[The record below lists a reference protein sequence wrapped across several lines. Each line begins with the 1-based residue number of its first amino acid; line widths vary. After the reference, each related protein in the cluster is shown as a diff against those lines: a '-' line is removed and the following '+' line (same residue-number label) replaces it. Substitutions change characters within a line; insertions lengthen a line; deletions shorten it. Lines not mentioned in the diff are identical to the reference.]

1 MHGNTQEAS
10 TGYKTRPLAR
20 ILDEVRGFFA
30 VHRAEGSTPGGMHF
44 ELTGQDVTE
53 CLGGAQ
59 AITEQGL
66 ADRYH
71 TPMRPALERLAEFGA
86 GVSDRRNLEGLP
98 AGDAGDRRCDR
109 GGQHAMTTDPPRLLL
124 VMQGRD
130 ASAGRCRRKL
140 RERGYQLD
148 YCYPQSGEPLP
159 NGMDGY
165 AGAMVFGGPM
175 SANDDGKLPGIRAQL
190 DWIPQALASG
200 RPFLGI
206 CLGGQLLARALG
218 ATVKPHPRDWRK
230 SAILRSTRHGGT
242 SGARCAAA
250 RLPLAPRRFRSAGGA
265 ELLATGERFPHQA
278 YRYGANAFGVQFH
291 PEVNRRILEA
301 WLVEGVDELTSPGA
315 QSAAEQRDRHARH
328 DAALDRWFDGFL
340 DRWLR
345 GGAGGN

>member
-1 MHGNTQEAS
+1 
-10 TGYKTRPLAR
+10 
-20 ILDEVRGFFA
+20 
-30 VHRAEGSTPGGMHF
+30 
-44 ELTGQDVTE
+44 
-53 CLGGAQ
+53 
-59 AITEQGL
+59 
-66 ADRYH
+66 
-71 TPMRPALERLAEFGA
+71 
-86 GVSDRRNLEGLP
+86 
-98 AGDAGDRRCDR
+98 
-109 GGQHAMTTDPPRLLL
+109 MTTDPPRLLL

-218 ATVKPHPRDWRK
+218 ATVKPHPAGLAEIGYFAVDPTPAGQAVLDAPLHVYHW
-230 SAILRSTRHGGT
+230 HHEGFD
-242 SGARCAAA
+242 
-250 RLPLAPRRFRSAGGA
+250 LPAGA

-291 PEVNRRILEA
+291 PEVNQRILEA
-301 WLVEGVDELTSPGA
+301 WLVEGADELTSPGA

-345 GGAGGN
+345 GGVGGN

>member
-1 MHGNTQEAS
+1 MMDEA
-10 TGYKTRPLAR
+10 
-20 ILDEVRGFFA
+20 
-30 VHRAEGSTPGGMHF
+30 
-44 ELTGQDVTE
+44 
-53 CLGGAQ
+53 
-59 AITEQGL
+59 
-66 ADRYH
+66 
-71 TPMRPALERLAEFGA
+71 
-86 GVSDRRNLEGLP
+86 
-98 AGDAGDRRCDR
+98 
-109 GGQHAMTTDPPRLLL
+109 PRLLL
-124 VMQGRD
+124 VMQTRD
-130 ASAGRCRRKL
+130 ASAGRCGRKL
-140 RERGYQLD
+140 RERGYALEARCPLAGD
-148 YCYPQSGEPLP
+148 PLP
-159 NGMDGY
+159 VGMDGY
-165 AGAMVFGGPM
+165 AGAVVFGGPM

-218 ATVKPHPRDWRK
+218 ATVKPHPAGLAEIGYFAVDPTPAGQAVLDAPLHVYHW
-230 SAILRSTRHGGT
+230 HHEGFD
-242 SGARCAAA
+242 
-250 RLPLAPRRFRSAGGA
+250 LPAGA